1 MVYLAKLQKIVPPT
15 AGIQQG
21 LDKLAQGRE
30 FAKALRKEVKA
41 RKLDVQD
48 VMASVNHLYEQVS
61 KCTSGNDDISNDII
75 IVRASKFSDNERAAL
90 AVFFKIQSNWVNR
103 NRVNWREDTL
113 LKGDE

>member
-1 MVYLAKLQKIVPPT
+1 MVYLAKLQKKVPPT

-30 FAKALRKEVKA
+30 FATALRKEVQA

-48 VMASVNHLYEQVS
+48 VMASVNNLYEQVS
-61 KCTSGNDDISNDII
+61 RCTNGNDDTFNDII

-90 AVFFKIQSNWVNR
+90 AVFFKIQSNR
-103 NRVNWREDTL
+103 PNRVNWREDTS